1 VTTHP
6 DSAWRRF
13 TDWCGTLADIGG
25 ALGMLGWD
33 RETVM
38 PRGGAESRARQMGT
52 LSAIL
57 HRELTRPDMTAP
69 LDELRGDA
77 GLPPER
83 ARQVDLMHRQRSKAL
98 RVPESL
104 VRALSEA
111 RSRSVSTWIATRP
124 SGDFATFAEPFSE
137 VVRLRREEASLLA
150 EGDERYDALLD
161 EYEPGARVATLA
173 PVFADLR
180 ARLAPLVAACAGNRR
195 PELPA
200 RRWPADAQLELARE
214 LAAMAGYDHARG
226 YITTSAHP
234 FTSSPGT
241 GDVRFTTRLN
251 EADPVGNVMAVMH
264 EAGHALYEQGFP
276 EEWART
282 ALADAPS
289 LAAHESQSRFW
300 ENHLARTPA
309 FWRHIEPL
317 MRRHFPEA
325 MRGLGADD
333 LHRVAAAVQP
343 TLIRVDADEVTY
355 NLHIALRFELEV
367 ALFRD
372 EIEVPELPAA
382 WDARMTELLGV
393 TPAGP
398 AEGVMQDVHWPEGV
412 FGYFPTYTLG
422 SLYAAQLAE
431 SAAADLGDLGAL
443 VGEGRFGDVL
453 GWMRHR
459 VHRHGRL
466 LPTEELMRRAT
477 GRELSAD
484 ALVAH
489 LERLAQAAAE
499 A

>member
-1 VTTHP
+1 MSTSPVT
-6 DSAWRRF
+6 AWQRF

-25 ALGMLGWD
+25 TLSMLGWD

-57 HRELTRPDMTAP
+57 HRELTRADLTEP
-69 LDELRGDA
+69 LEELHAGG

-83 ARQVDLMHRQRSKAL
+83 ARQVALMRRQRAKAL

-111 RSRSVSTWIATRP
+111 RSRSVSTWIRTRP
-124 SGDFATFAEPFSE
+124 SGDYAAFAVPFTE
-137 VVRLRREEASLLA
+137 VVRLRREEAALLA
-150 EGDERYDALLD
+150 ESGEHYDALLD
-161 EYEPGARVATLA
+161 EFEPGARVATLE

-180 ARLAPLVAACAGNRR
+180 ARLAPLVAACADRRR

-200 RRWPADAQLELARE
+200 RAWPVEAQLALARE
-214 LAAMAGYDHARG
+214 IAEMVGYDADRG

-241 GDVRFTTRLN
+241 GDVRFTTRLS

-276 EEWART
+276 GDWART

-300 ENHLARTPA
+300 ENHLARTGA
-309 FWRHIEPL
+309 FWAHIEPV
-317 MRRHFPEA
+317 MRTHLPDA
-325 MRGLGADD
+325 MRDLRAAD

-367 ALFRD
+367 ALFRGD
-372 EIEVPELPAA
+372 IEVPDLPAA

-431 SAAADLGDLGAL
+431 SAAADLGDLEA
-443 VGEGRFGDVL
+443 VVAEGRFADVL
-453 GWMRHR
+453 AWMRHR

-466 LPTEELMRRAT
+466 FDTDELMRRAT

-489 LERLAQAAAE
+489 LERLVAATADV
-499 A
+499 